1 MKDPISG
8 GKKKTKMT
16 YRSADA
22 REGAAKA
29 KAAGDFKKFADNLR
43 ATDVSGKG
51 RSAAA
56 GRRQAGLKDVAAKT
70 TGKKLA
76 GYGPSAPT
84 GRGRLEGV
92 AAKPTP
98 KSAAYLS
105 RAGVRKPTTAKKRI
119 PNTK

>member
-56 GRRQAGLKDVAAKT
+56 GRRQAGLKDAVTKT

-76 GYGPSAPT
+76 GYGPSAPSASGT
-84 GRGRLEGV
+84 
-92 AAKPTP
+92 KKSSS
-98 KSAAYLS
+98 KSAAYAS
-105 RAGVRKPTTAKKRI
+105 RAGMRKPAEKKRI

>member
-1 MKDPISG
+1 MKDPVG
-8 GKKKTKMT
+8 GSKGKTVPSRYSKART
-16 YRSADA
+16 DA
-22 REGAAKA
+22 GAM
-29 KAAGDFKKFADNLR
+29 KKFGDHLR
-43 ATDVSGKG
+43 AADVSGKG

-56 GRRQAGLKDVAAKT
+56 GRRQAGVRAAATKV
-70 TGKKLA
+70 TGQKLA

-98 KSAAYLS
+98 KSGAYAS
-105 RAGVRKPTTAKKRI
+105 RAGMRKPTAKKRI